1 MLLLGAYHGLNPGM
15 GWLFAVA
22 LGMQEQK
29 GSAVA
34 RSLVPIALGHALA
47 IGSVVL
53 IAAFLG
59 MTLPLVAIRYFVAAL
74 LIGLGIFCLVRHQRP
89 RWVRMRVGFRDLTV
103 WSFLMASAHGAGLMV
118 VPVLLGSTA
127 VEAQGRMAGHNHML
141 PTASPLAGILATG
154 VHTIAYLAAT
164 GLIAWVVY
172 RKLGLA
178 ILRKAW
184 FNFDLVWA
192 AALVATGL
200 VTLLLAEACPGVSPA
215 HSARRGRWPASLVQA
230 RHAAACK
237 VLVDETMIGAELNN
251 L

>member
-1 MLLLGAYHGLNPGM
+1 MTHAGLPTTMFWLMLLLGAYHGLNPAM

-34 RSLVPIALGHALA
+34 RSLVPIALGHAAA

-59 MTLPLVAIRYFVAAL
+59 MTLPLIVIRYFVAAIL
-74 LIGLGIFCLVRHQRP
+74 VGLGIYCLLRHRHP
-89 RWVRMRVGFRDLTV
+89 RWVRMQVGFRDLTL

-118 VPVLLGSTA
+118 VPVLLGSNA
-127 VEAQGRMAGHNHML
+127 VEAQGRMAGHHHISPN
-141 PTASPLAGILATG
+141 ASPLAGMLATG
-154 VHTIAYLAAT
+154 VHTVAYLAVT

-178 ILRKAW
+178 LLRKAW
-184 FNFDLVWA
+184 VNFDLIWA
-192 AALVATGL
+192 VALVATGL
-200 VTLLLAEACPGVSPA
+200 VTLL
-215 HSARRGRWPASLVQA
+215 
-230 RHAAACK
+230 
-237 VLVDETMIGAELNN
+237 I
-251 L
+251 